1 MKRRPPGRPRLDS
14 TSTAPSA
21 DVHLTLPAI
30 EYDKV
35 DRLSRQKRESIQ
47 QIIRRGL
54 RRLLEDESG

>member
-1 MKRRPPGRPRLDS
+1 LDS